1 MLIESV
7 LIEPVLLESVL
18 IEPVLIESEKI
29 RNIVMLC
36 LKISV
41 YTKYFDDMNFLI
53 HETLEYAAEPL
64 NQCAILKV

>member
-1 MLIESV
+1 MCKSQSLNVNIKTFFVSRK
-7 LIEPVLLESVL
+7 
-18 IEPVLIESEKI
+18 KI

-36 LKISV
+36 LKFSV

>member
-1 MLIESV
+1 MCKSQSLNVNIKTFFVSRK
-7 LIEPVLLESVL
+7 
-18 IEPVLIESEKI
+18 KI